1 MVAAVASLLAVAVFT
16 AGARS
21 HWPLAQLPV
30 TQGGQAPGLPTLN
43 LTAFGGAAD
52 GQTDNAPAFAAALAQ
67 LELAGG
73 GTLVVPRVNTTHE
86 SVYAAM
92 PLQLR
97 VSRLTL
103 RLERGVRLAALC
115 LACAHATDLLLTS
128 GSTLSRLVRGG
139 TPPSGGRVAPRKKK
153 CRRMW
158 AVS

>member
-92 PLQLR
+92 PQR
-97 VSRLTL
+97 ARPSGIEESGRQKDGCARGSGSRLAVWCCSCSWRRSYRSTAPQSG
-103 RLERGVRLAALC
+103 RGLA
-115 LACAHATDLLLTS
+115 T
-128 GSTLSRLVRGG
+128 
-139 TPPSGGRVAPRKKK
+139 
-153 CRRMW
+153 
-158 AVS
+158 